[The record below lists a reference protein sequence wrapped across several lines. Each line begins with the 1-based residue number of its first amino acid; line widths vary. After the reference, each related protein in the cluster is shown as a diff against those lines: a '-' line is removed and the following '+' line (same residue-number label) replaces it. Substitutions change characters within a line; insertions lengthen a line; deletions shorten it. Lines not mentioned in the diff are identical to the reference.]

1 MRAGGTHTWETRS
14 GTQATSVSPRR
25 FLAGLLAGV
34 WMTSMAILGSHT
46 GASHR
51 NVAVIDGEWFA
62 GSSLE
67 FGCMDGGDCL
77 SEIASCACLRE

>member
-1 MRAGGTHTWETRS
+1 
-14 GTQATSVSPRR
+14 
-25 FLAGLLAGV
+25 
-34 WMTSMAILGSHT
+34 MAILGSHT